1 MDKIKLP
8 TSPKVKKTKFK
19 GSPSYNLKV
28 MKYLQKK
35 YTDYCVIIP
44 TINKSKNDLS
54 HTDVSLRWIQT
65 KGKNGYF
72 SVPKDYWNQF
82 SKCSNKRFIV
92 FPFGFTCKNNMGHA
106 GICVYDKETKA
117 LERFEPYGKSKRD
130 CTNPIDID
138 IKIKNLFQDNL
149 GDDFIN
155 EYYEPL
161 DFIPT
166 KGFQSLQEDEGDFK
180 KKNKGDPDGG
190 FCAAWVAWY
199 AELRIQNPNKDRKRL
214 VEIALKRLR
223 NSDRSMTKY
232 IRDYSASLT
241 V

>member
-1 MDKIKLP
+1 MTRVFTHKNIRRK
-8 TSPKVKKTKFK
+8 SYKT
-19 GSPSYNLKV
+19 NHNHL
-28 MKYLQKK
+28 
-35 YTDYCVIIP
+35 IIFFP
-44 TINKSKNDLS
+44 RFHQLDIFTI
-54 HTDVSLRWIQT
+54 V
-65 KGKNGYF
+65 
-72 SVPKDYWNQF
+72 
-82 SKCSNKRFIV
+82 
-92 FPFGFTCKNNMGHA
+92 
-106 GICVYDKETKA
+106 ICVYDKETKA

-138 IKIKNLFQDNL
+138 IKIKELFKENL

-214 VEIALKRLR
+214 VEIALKRLK